1 MIHHRKRLVL
11 SKFLTNIEKL
21 TNYAR
26 LKRKLAASV
35 GLSNVSATN
44 HDQDDEDDLA
54 MPQPEDFLLE
64 YVHLMSKEER

>member
-11 SKFLTNIEKL
+11 SNMLIDIEKL

-26 LKRKLAASV
+26 LKRRIAASV
-35 GLSNVSATN
+35 DLSSVSAIN
-44 HDQDDEDDLA
+44 QDHDDEDDLA

>member
-11 SKFLTNIEKL
+11 SNMLIDIEKL

-26 LKRKLAASV
+26 LKRRIAASV
-35 GLSNVSATN
+35 GLSSVSAIN
-44 HDQDDEDDLA
+44 QDHDDEDDLA